1 MQRLTNTILN
11 LESDEV
17 LEQMRNDESLYNFK
31 VSHIKEIL
39 EGELTFAN
47 ILNQAVEENE
57 ALKEEKQKL
66 EESLMEKCE

>member
-31 VSHIKEIL
+31 VNHIKEIL

-47 ILNQAVEENE
+47 ILN
-57 ALKEEKQKL
+57 
-66 EESLMEKCE
+66 